1 MRIRDAVRAI
11 VLDPDDRTVLVHF
24 DFGRRVVWATPGGG
38 VNPGETD
45 EEALRREL
53 AEEVGLEDPE
63 IGPHVW
69 IREHLFEDPLG
80 DYDGQRERYYVV
92 RTGRFELK
100 PHLSPEQLREEYVT
114 GVRWW
119 AIDEIEGSAETFAPA
134 ALGEQLRALTVGGL
148 PERPIDVGV

>member
-38 VNPGETD
+38 VNPGESD

-53 AEEVGLEDPE
+53 AEEVGLEDAE
-63 IGPHVW
+63 VGPHVW

-119 AIDEIEGSAETFAPA
+119 TIVEIEGSDEAFAPA
-134 ALGEQLRALTVGGL
+134 DLGEQLRALTVGGL
-148 PERPIDVGV
+148 PERPLDVGV

>member
-119 AIDEIEGSAETFAPA
+119 TIDEIEGSAETFAPA
-134 ALGEQLRALTVGGL
+134 DLGEQLRALTVGGL